1 VLASAGGESGGLYNT
16 DSANGKVVRGD
27 RGSRF
32 GASAGFSET
41 VSGEGKEETL
51 HAAVLRQ

>member
-1 VLASAGGESGGLYNT
+1 MLASAGGESGGLYNT